1 MPGIQ
6 QAKQL
11 VPRGVVHV
19 KFMRADGVAFDPN
32 AEHLRFH
39 GDFYLRT
46 VIIQR
51 QDLIERSF

>member
-19 KFMRADGVAFDPN
+19 KFVRADGVAFDPD
-32 AEHLRFH
+32 AEHLRFY
-39 GDFYLRT
+39 GDLHLRA

-51 QDLIERSF
+51 QNLIERSF